1 MSDYNITAVTR
12 RKVYSG
18 SAGVGPYAFTFP
30 VISQTDLAVY
40 KNSTKLTLTTNYTV
54 TISPTNGTGSVTL
67 VVAATGADKITII
80 GARTIQRTTD
90 FVTAGDLNASALN
103 EQLDSQII
111 MLQQLAEENKRTLK
125 APPYDLESVEDGG
138 TLNMVMPPSATRAG
152 KVLAFDENGI
162 PTVAATVG
170 SYAGS
175 WTTATAYN
183 YRDLVKDPV
192 NSNVY
197 FCNTSHT
204 STGSAP
210 ISTNADSAK
219 WDLVVDAASAA
230 DSEAAAAASA
240 SAASSSASAA
250 SSSAS
255 AASTSASNA
264 STSASNAS
272 TSATAAAA
280 SATAAAASYD
290 SFDDRYLG
298 AKSSAPSVDNDGNA
312 LLTGALYFNSTTN
325 FMYYYTGSAW
335 DAIGDTVNG
344 TANRY
349 NYVATSGQ
357 TSFAATYEVGYVDV
371 YRNGVKLVRTTD
383 YTDTSG
389 TAIVLVT
396 GATLNDT
403 IDIVGYGTFNVAI
416 IPAANITGTVA
427 VANGGTGVT
436 TSTGSGNVV
445 LSNSPTLVTPTLG
458 TPASATL
465 TNATG
470 LPLSTGVTGT
480 LPVANGGS
488 GASTLTGVL
497 KGNGTS
503 AFTAATAGTDYVAPA
518 TATTFTAA
526 QTFSG
531 SSTVK
536 ALSAKNIAEPTTV
549 SATASTG
556 TITLDPTVQ
565 SVLYYTTAASAGF
578 TIDINP
584 ASTSM
589 DSLMAVGDAMT
600 VVFMATNSTT
610 AYYAGQSPQS
620 NAVIIDGSAS
630 GVTVKWQ
637 GGTAPAAGNASAIDV
652 YTFTVIKTGSAAFT
666 ILASQTK
673 FA

>member
-1 MSDYNITAVTR
+1 MSDYSITAVTR

-18 SAGVGPYAFTFP
+18 SAGTGPYAFTFP

-40 KNSTKLTLTTNYTV
+40 KNSTKLTLTTDYTV
-54 TISPTNGTGSVTL
+54 SISSTNGTGSVTL
-67 VVAATGADKITII
+67 VTAATSADQITII
-80 GARTIQRTTD
+80 GSRTIQRTTD
-90 FVTAGDLNASALN
+90 FVTAGDLNAASLN

-111 MLQQLAEENKRTLK
+111 MIQQLAEENKRTLK

-335 DAIGDTVNG
+335 TAIGDTING

-357 TSFAATYEVGYVDV
+357 TSFAATYDAGYVDV
-371 YRNGVKLVRTTD
+371 YRNGVKLVKTTD

-389 TAIVLVT
+389 TAIVLTT
-396 GATLNDT
+396 GATVGDT
-403 IDIVGYGTFNVAI
+403 IDIVAYGTFNVAV
-416 IPAANITGTVA
+416 IPAANITGTV
-427 VANGGTGVT
+427 T
-436 TSTGSGNVV
+436 
-445 LSNSPTLVTPTLG
+445 
-458 TPASATL
+458 
-465 TNATG
+465 
-470 LPLSTGVTGT
+470 
-480 LPVANGGS
+480 VANGGS
-488 GASTLTGVL
+488 GASTLTGIL

-503 AFTAATAGTDYVAPA
+503 AFSAATAGTDYVAPA
-518 TATTFTAA
+518 TATTFSAT
-526 QTFSG
+526 QSFSG
-531 SSTVK
+531 SSTAK
-536 ALSAKNIAEPTTV
+536 ALSTKNIVENTTA
-549 SATASTG
+549 SATAATG
-556 TITLDPTVQ
+556 TVTLDPTTQ
-565 SVLYYTTAASAGF
+565 SVLYYTSNASAGF
-578 TIDINP
+578 TVDINP

-589 DSLMAVGDAMT
+589 DALMAVGDTMT
-600 VVFMATNSTT
+600 VVFMVTNGST

-620 NAVIIDGSAS
+620 NAVVLDGSAT
-630 GVTVKWQ
+630 GVTTKWQ
-637 GGTAPAAGNASAIDV
+637 GGTAPSSGNTSAIDV
-652 YTFTVIKTGSAAFT
+652 YTVTVIKTASATFT
-666 ILASQTK
+666 ILESQTK

>member
-1 MSDYNITAVTR
+1 MSDYSITAVTR

-40 KNSTKLTLTTNYTV
+40 KNATKLTLTTDYTV
-54 TISPTNGTGSVTL
+54 SISSVNGTGSVTL
-67 VVAATGADKITII
+67 VSAATSADQITII
-80 GARTIQRTTD
+80 GSRTIQRTTD
-90 FVTAGDLNASALN
+90 FVTAGDLNAAALN

-138 TLNMVMPPSATRAG
+138 TLNMVLPPSAQRAG

-162 PTVAATVG
+162 PAVASTVG
-170 SYAGS
+170 SYAGT

-204 STGSAP
+204 SSGSAP
-210 ISTNADSAK
+210 ISSNADTAK

-230 DSEAAAAASA
+230 ESETNAAASASAASSSA

-264 STSASNAS
+264 SSSAS
-272 TSATAAAA
+272 AA
-280 SATAAAASYD
+280 SSSASAAAASYD
-290 SFDDRYLG
+290 AFDDRYLG

-503 AFTAATAGTDYVAPA
+503 AFTAATAGTDFVAPG
-518 TATTFTAA
+518 TATTFTAT

-531 SSTVK
+531 SSTAK

>member
-18 SAGVGPYAFTFP
+18 SAGTGPYAFTFP
-30 VISQTDLAVY
+30 VISQTDIAVY
-40 KNSTKLTLTTNYTV
+40 KNSTKLTLTTDYTV
-54 TISPTNGTGSVTL
+54 SISSTNGTGSVTL
-67 VVAATGADKITII
+67 VSAATGSDKITII
-80 GARTIQRTTD
+80 GSRTIQRTTD

-138 TLNMVMPPSATRAG
+138 TLNMVLPPSAQRAG

-162 PTVAATVG
+162 PAVASTVG

-192 NSNVY
+192 NANVY

-210 ISTNADSAK
+210 ISTNADSGK

-230 DSEAAAAASA
+230 ESEANAAASASAASSSA

-264 STSASNAS
+264 ASSAS
-272 TSATAAAA
+272 AA
-280 SATAAAASYD
+280 SSSASAAAASYD
-290 SFDDRYLG
+290 AFDDRYLG

-357 TSFAATYEVGYVDV
+357 TSFAATYDVGYVDV

-389 TAIVLVT
+389 TAIVLAT

-403 IDIVGYGTFNVAI
+403 IDIVGYGTFNVAV
-416 IPAANITGTVA
+416 IPAENITGTVA
-427 VANGGTGVT
+427 VANGGT
-436 TSTGSGNVV
+436 
-445 LSNSPTLVTPTLG
+445 
-458 TPASATL
+458 
-465 TNATG
+465 
-470 LPLSTGVTGT
+470 
-480 LPVANGGS
+480 

-531 SSTVK
+531 SSTAK

-589 DSLMAVGDAMT
+589 DSLMSVGDAMT

-620 NAVIIDGSAS
+620 NAVVIDGSAS

-637 GGTAPAAGNASAIDV
+637 GGTAPSSGNASAIDV

>member
-12 RKVYSG
+12 RKTYSG
-18 SAGVGPYAFTFP
+18 SAGTGPYAFTFP
-30 VISQTDLAVY
+30 IISQTDIAVY
-40 KNSTKLTLTTNYTV
+40 KNSVKLTLTTNYTV
-54 TISPTNGTGSVTL
+54 TINSNGTGSVTL
-67 VVAATGADKITII
+67 VSAATSADTITII
-80 GARTIQRTTD
+80 GSRAIERTTD
-90 FVTAGDLNASALN
+90 FVTAGDLVAASLN

-111 MLQQLAEENKRTLK
+111 MIQQLAEENKRTLK

-170 SYAGS
+170 SYAGL

-230 DSEAAAAASA
+230 DSEAAAAA
-240 SAASSSASAA
+240 SASAA

-335 DAIGDTVNG
+335 TAIGDTING

-357 TSFAATYEVGYVDV
+357 TSFAATYDAGYVDV
-371 YRNGVKLVRTTD
+371 YRNGVKLVKTTD

-389 TAIVLVT
+389 TDIVLTT
-396 GATLNDT
+396 GATVGDT
-403 IDIVGYGTFNVAI
+403 IDIVAYGTFNIAV

-427 VANGGTGVT
+427 VANGG
-436 TSTGSGNVV
+436 
-445 LSNSPTLVTPTLG
+445 
-458 TPASATL
+458 
-465 TNATG
+465 
-470 LPLSTGVTGT
+470 
-480 LPVANGGS
+480 S
-488 GASTLTGVL
+488 GATTLTGIL

-503 AFTAATAGTDYVAPA
+503 AFSAATAGTDYVAPA
-518 TATTFTAA
+518 TATTFTAT
-526 QTFSG
+526 QSFSG
-531 SSTVK
+531 SSTAK
-536 ALSAKNIAEPTTV
+536 ALSTKNIVENTTV
-549 SATASTG
+549 SATAATG
-556 TITLDPTVQ
+556 TVTLDPTVQ
-565 SVLYYTTAASAGF
+565 SVLYYTSNASAGF
-578 TIDINP
+578 TVDINP

-589 DSLMAVGDAMT
+589 DSLMAVGDTMT
-600 VVFMATNSTT
+600 VVFMVTNGTT

-620 NAVIIDGSAS
+620 NAVVLDGSAT
-630 GVTVKWQ
+630 GVTTKWQ
-637 GGTAPAAGNASAIDV
+637 GGTAPSSGNASAIDV
-652 YTFTVIKTGSAAFT
+652 YTFTVIKTASATFT

>member
-1 MSDYNITAVTR
+1 MSDYSITAVTR

-18 SAGVGPYAFTFP
+18 SAGTGPYAFTFP

-40 KNSTKLTLTTNYTV
+40 KNSIKLTLTTDYTV
-54 TISPTNGTGSVTL
+54 SISSTNGTGSVTL
-67 VVAATGADKITII
+67 ATAATSADQITII
-80 GARTIQRTTD
+80 GSRTIQRTTD
-90 FVTAGDLNASALN
+90 FVTAGDLNAASLN

-111 MLQQLAEENKRTLK
+111 MIQQLAEENKRTLK

-335 DAIGDTVNG
+335 TAIGDTING

-357 TSFAATYEVGYVDV
+357 TSFAATYDAGYVDV
-371 YRNGVKLVRTTD
+371 YRNGVKLVKTTD

-389 TAIVLVT
+389 TAIVLAT
-396 GATLNDT
+396 GATVGDT
-403 IDIVGYGTFNVAI
+403 IDIVAYGTFNVAI

-427 VANGGTGVT
+427 VANGG
-436 TSTGSGNVV
+436 
-445 LSNSPTLVTPTLG
+445 
-458 TPASATL
+458 
-465 TNATG
+465 
-470 LPLSTGVTGT
+470 
-480 LPVANGGS
+480 S
-488 GASTLTGVL
+488 GATTLTGVL

-503 AFTAATAGTDYVAPA
+503 AFSAATAGTDYVAPS
-518 TATTFTAA
+518 TATTFSAT
-526 QTFSG
+526 QSFSG
-531 SSTVK
+531 SSTAK
-536 ALSAKNIAEPTTV
+536 ALSTKNIVENTTV
-549 SATASTG
+549 SATAATG
-556 TITLDPTVQ
+556 TVTLDPTVQ
-565 SVLYYTTAASAGF
+565 SVLYYTSNASAGF
-578 TIDINP
+578 TVDINP

-589 DSLMAVGDAMT
+589 DSLMAVGDTMT
-600 VVFMATNSTT
+600 VVFMVTNGTT

-620 NAVIIDGSAS
+620 NAVVLDSSAS

-637 GGTAPAAGNASAIDV
+637 GGTAPSSGNASAIDV
-652 YTFTVIKTGSAAFT
+652 YTFTVIKTASATFT